1 MKISKYGPF
10 TLRNNLT
17 DEEKILATTHAVN
30 FIGDSFGNDW
40 YQLQKKFLENSIKIV
55 YEEPNGLIISA
66 SYDVS
71 ALWPQSFNIA
81 ELDSV
86 PDDFTLPVTGGCWT
100 FDGEK
105 IVNRIYS
112 KAESKEI
119 ADEKK
124 KQLLN
129 QATNII
135 MPLQDAKELLM
146 ADEDELS
153 TLSNWIIYR
162 ILVSRIDTST
172 APDITWPE
180 IPA

>member
-1 MKISKYGPF
+1 MKINKYGPF
-10 TLRNNLT
+10 TLRHDLT
-17 DEEKILATTHAVN
+17 DEEKILATTHSVN
-30 FIGDSFGNDW
+30 FIGDSLGNDW
-40 YQLQKKFLENSIKIV
+40 YQLQKKFSEDSLKIV
-55 YEEPNGLIISA
+55 YDEPNGLIISA
-66 SYDVS
+66 SYDIS
-71 ALWPQSFNIA
+71 TLWPQSFNIA
-81 ELDSV
+81 ELDSA
-86 PDDFTLPVTGGCWT
+86 PDNFTLPVTGGCWT

-112 KAESKEI
+112 KSESKEI
-119 ADEKK
+119 AVEKK

-146 ADEDELS
+146 ANENELK

-162 ILVSRIDTST
+162 ILVNRIDTST
-172 APDITWPE
+172 APNITWPE